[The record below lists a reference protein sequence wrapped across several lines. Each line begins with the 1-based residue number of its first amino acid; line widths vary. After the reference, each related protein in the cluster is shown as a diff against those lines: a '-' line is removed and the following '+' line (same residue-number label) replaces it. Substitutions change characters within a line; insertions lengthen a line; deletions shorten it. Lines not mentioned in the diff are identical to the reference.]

1 MSTNPHD
8 LDIKAFDYHLPDERI
23 ARYPLEKRSKSALLV
38 YRNGAIGHRI
48 FDQIGTELPADCL
61 LVMNE
66 TRVMNARLEF
76 FTDSGARI
84 ELFCLE
90 PAAGVLPTEA
100 LQSERE
106 VEWTVMVGNK
116 KRWSQQVLSRD
127 LPQSMGGGRLCVERV
142 SDMGRESR
150 VRFFWDTPGVRFA
163 EVLEAAG
170 ELPLPPYLKR
180 KADAEDASRYNTVY
194 ARISGSVAAPTAGL
208 HFSPELLE
216 ELRGKGCSTLNVRL
230 HVGAGTF
237 MPVSASRLEEH
248 DMHSER
254 IDVDIDSI
262 RALASQACKGKI
274 LAVGT
279 TSMRTLESLYWYG
292 LRCMLGAPERGD
304 LLVDQWD
311 PYQPHDR
318 ELPAAS
324 AVLEFLANHL
334 HAHGKSSLMGRTRLL
349 IAPGYDFKL
358 VDLLLTNFHQPGSTL
373 LLLVAAFIG
382 EDWRR
387 CYSYALEHQFR
398 FLSFGDASLLVRTQ
412 QANAG

>member
-1 MSTNPHD
+1 MSTNPQE

-23 ARYPLEKRSKSALLV
+23 ARYPLENRGQSALLV
-38 YRNGAIGHRI
+38 YRNGAIGHRV
-48 FDQIGTELPADCL
+48 FDQIGAELPADCL

-76 FTDSGARI
+76 FTETGARI

-90 PAAGVLPTEA
+90 PAEGILPTEA
-100 LQSERE
+100 LQAERE

-116 KRWSQQVLSRD
+116 KRWSQSVLSRD
-127 LPQSMGGGRLCVERV
+127 LPQSMGGGSLCVEQV
-142 SDMGRESR
+142 SDRGRESR
-150 VRFFWDTPGVRFA
+150 VRFFWDAPGVRFA
-163 EVLEAAG
+163 EILEAAG

-180 KADAEDASRYNTVY
+180 KADAEDATRYNTVY
-194 ARISGSVAAPTAGL
+194 ARVSGSVAAPTAGL
-208 HFSPELLE
+208 HFTSEILN
-216 ELRGKGCSTLNVRL
+216 ELRDTGCTTMNVRL

-248 DMHSER
+248 DMHAER
-254 IDVDIDSI
+254 IDVDVDSI
-262 RALASQACKGKI
+262 RALASQAGKGKI

-292 LRCMLGAPERGD
+292 LHRMLGAPERGD

-311 PYQPHDR
+311 PYQSDDR
-318 ELPAAS
+318 DLPAPA
-324 AVLEFLANHL
+324 AVLEFLADYL
-334 HAHGKSSLMGRTRLL
+334 LSQGKSSLMGRTKLL

-398 FLSFGDASLLVRTQ
+398 FLSFGDASLLVRTPQ
-412 QANAG
+412 THAF